1 MRSKGTLK
9 GLTRLGG
16 AAVYERAYAPELLE
30 CFDNNFPKRDFWARF
45 TCPEFQTI
53 NPATGEPYG
62 ATILIQYIP
71 WKSLVESKSLK
82 LYMFSFRYSTL
93 KKDIGKLIVDDL
105 VTLLKP
111 KYLEVEVRCAP
122 REGLKARTFANYAKP
137 RSRYVTMAKARLAAF
152 RASLRAAPKMEE
164 LPEERITLNV

>member
-1 MRSKGTLK
+1 M
-9 GLTRLGG
+9 
-16 AAVYERAYAPELLE
+16 
-30 CFDNNFPKRDFWARF
+30 
-45 TCPEFQTI
+45 
-53 NPATGEPYG
+53 
-62 ATILIQYIP
+62 P

-105 VTLLKP
+105 VALLKP

-152 RASLRAAPKMEE
+152 RASLRAAPKMAE

>member
-1 MRSKGTLK
+1 
-9 GLTRLGG
+9 
-16 AAVYERAYAPELLE
+16 
-30 CFDNNFPKRDFWARF
+30 
-45 TCPEFQTI
+45 
-53 NPATGEPYG
+53 
-62 ATILIQYIP
+62 
-71 WKSLVESKSLK
+71 
-82 LYMFSFRYSTL
+82 MFSFRYSTL

-105 VTLLKP
+105 VALLKP
-111 KYLEVEVRCAP
+111 KYLEVEVRCTP